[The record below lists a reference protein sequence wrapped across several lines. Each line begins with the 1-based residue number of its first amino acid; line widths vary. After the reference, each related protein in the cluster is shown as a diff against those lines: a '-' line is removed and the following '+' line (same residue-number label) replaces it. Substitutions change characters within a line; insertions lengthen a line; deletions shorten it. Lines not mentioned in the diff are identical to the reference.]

1 VLCAAA
7 GCDSP
12 AKSKGY
18 CWMHFGRFRR
28 NGDPLASGKHGG
40 HNKGIGPPVNV
51 PDPAPLQ
58 AVRVKLQAS
67 RSAGVP
73 FAEAW
78 RDAIAGLD
86 EWSDALEQ
94 TRKAWRSAYN
104 LDRTDRQ
111 PFDALRL
118 EPKDIRRSGPPVVA
132 FGQRHDG
139 PCELEPLIVPWCN

>member
-1 VLCAAA
+1 
-7 GCDSP
+7 
-12 AKSKGY
+12 
-18 CWMHFGRFRR
+18 MHFGRFRR

-40 HNKGIGPPVNV
+40 HNKGIGPPVIV

-67 RSAGVP
+67 REDGVP
-73 FAEAW
+73 FSTAW
-78 RDAIAGLD
+78 REAIAGLD
-86 EWSDALEQ
+86 ETGLDETWSDALKQ

-104 LDRTDRQ
+104 LERTARQ

-118 EPKDIRRSGPPVVA
+118 EQLEASDMRRSGPPVVLYGA
-132 FGQRHDG
+132 RHDG